1 MSATR
6 DPSKWVKAAASG
18 NQGACV
24 EMRQHSNAVEVR
36 DTKDAG
42 DGPTLRFTADEFA
55 AWVDGA
61 KRGEFDHL
69 M

>member
-1 MSATR
+1 MNT
-6 DPSKWVKAAASG
+6 DPTQWVKATRSNG
-18 NQGACV
+18 SGACV
-24 EMRQHSNAVEVR
+24 EMRREGDRVEVR
-36 DTKDAG
+36 DTKDRQ
-42 DGPTLRFTADEFA
+42 GPSLKFTPDEFA